1 MHPASAGHAELDCRR
16 QAARHHAF
24 RGDDV
29 TTLSTTLSKRRPQGT
44 LNLIA
49 AAKQRGI
56 KRFVL
61 VTSIGADDLLNPL
74 NLFWGVLFW
83 KKRAEEE
90 LQRSGLTYTIV
101 RPGGLKSKLREVGVG
116 ACADV
121 GQGRARRIRG
131 ASAHA
136 RCALDCCLV
145 GCSLVSTGSWWSS
158 VRDTNARLRHIV
170 VLATVPPLQR
180 PAAAKASDITLPLPP
195 YVSVTQGETAGNVVM
210 GGPGKWG
217 VPPAKSSGSILRKQV
232 STEP

>member
-1 MHPASAGHAELDCRR
+1 MAAAKHSPSRYHALSCT
-16 QAARHHAF
+16 
-24 RGDDV
+24 V
-29 TTLSTTLSKRRPQGT
+29 TLHTYCWQPQGT

-116 ACADV
+116 RGSTSMVACANV
-121 GQGRARRIRG
+121 GPAVLPVGTKATG
-131 ASAHA
+131 HA
-136 RCALDCCLV
+136 TCALETVQLGPPWQGPTVAEASD
-145 GCSLVSTGSWWSS
+145 VST
-158 VRDTNARLRHIV
+158 
-170 VLATVPPLQR
+170 
-180 PAAAKASDITLPLPP
+180 
-195 YVSVTQGETAGNVVM
+195 
-210 GGPGKWG
+210 
-217 VPPAKSSGSILRKQV
+217 
-232 STEP
+232 